1 MQLTGDDNSSC
12 PARQRLGKP
21 CNSVLTPDP
30 SGAWRPFTDGG
41 DPAVQQKVEQYLV
54 HVYPQPRQGLPAG
67 TERFIG
73 CGRSELPAS
82 PNLTCV
88 LWEKRA
94 GRQPLRPLHFL
105 TATTTGFDALR
116 LERWGQVA
124 DLQWQQS
131 SIALRT
137 GGILNIPYRPRHQ
150 RERHDAAGAAGDLGD
165 ARTIL
170 AVHPSGHLA
179 RAVGALQRRGGAV
192 CDASARRPNPD
203 GLPAGDGPRDS
214 GLPAVL
220 RQL

>member
-1 MQLTGDDNSSC
+1 MPIPPHPTQPGPAHCCCCADCRCGGLRLSTLVNVSDLTLANVQLTGDDNSSC

-30 SGAWRPFTDGG
+30 SGTWRPFTDG

-73 CGRSELPAS
+73 CGEGDPVSAS

-116 LERWGQVA
+116 LGRWGQVA

-137 GGILNIPYRPRHQ
+137 GGILNIP
-150 RERHDAAGAAGDLGD
+150 
-165 ARTIL
+165 
-170 AVHPSGHLA
+170 
-179 RAVGALQRRGGAV
+179 
-192 CDASARRPNPD
+192 
-203 GLPAGDGPRDS
+203 
-214 GLPAVL
+214 
-220 RQL
+220 